1 MEIEVDGTNFEL
13 GIIGLGLMGRNLALN
28 IAGQGYRVAA
38 CDTDGAKVRSFVEA
52 AESSDI
58 FGTESLDLLVDS
70 LARPRTFLILVP
82 AGSPVEA
89 VIHELKPRLEEGDI
103 LIDGGNSHYKDTNRR
118 AADLGKIGVHF
129 LGAGISG
136 GEHGARN
143 GPSIMV
149 GGNKEAYA
157 RVAPMFEAAAAWVDG
172 TPCTAWLGPGSVGHY
187 VKMVHN
193 GIESALMQLIAESYD
208 LLKRGL
214 GSGSQKLHTIFE
226 QWNQQELNSYL
237 IEITARIFRQID
249 DKTGLPLLDVILDRI
264 GQKGTGKW
272 SMQDAVEL
280 EVSTPVIDMALALR
294 ALSLCKGERESA
306 SKILAG
312 PRHIYQDDRETFV
325 EHLKNALYAGMVIVF
340 AQGMAQMRKASH
352 AYGYDLNLSQLAGIW
367 RGGCI
372 IRSAIVNEIFLSFRE
387 RPGLQNLLLDPFL
400 GQEVMARQAD
410 LRTIVRAAA
419 ELGIPTP
426 CFMASLAYYDG
437 YRSDW
442 LPVNLIQA
450 QRNYFGDHSF
460 ERKE

>member
-1 MEIEVDGTNFEL
+1 MTGTNFEL
-13 GIIGLGLMGRNLALN
+13 GIVGLGLMGRNLALN
-28 IAGQGYRVAA
+28 MAGQGYRVAG
-38 CDTDGAKVRSFVEA
+38 CDSDDDKVRSFIDA
-52 AESSDI
+52 AKGLNI
-58 FGTESLDLLVDS
+58 LGTVSLDLLVAS
-70 LARPRTFLILVP
+70 LAKPRIFLILVP
-82 AGSPVEA
+82 AGSAVET
-89 VIHELKPRLEEGDI
+89 VIHDLKPRLEEGDI
-103 LIDGGNSHYKDTNRR
+103 LIDGGNSHFKDTNRR
-118 AADLGKIGVHF
+118 SVDLEKMGIHY

-136 GEHGARN
+136 GEQGARN

-149 GGNKEAYA
+149 GGSRDAYA

-187 VKMVHN
+187 AKMVHN
-193 GIESALMQLIAESYD
+193 GMESAIMQLIAESYD

-214 GSGSQKLHTIFE
+214 GTGTQKLHTIFD

-249 DKTGLPLLDVILDRI
+249 DRTGLPLLDVILDRI

-280 EVSTPVIDMALALR
+280 EVAAPVIDMALALR

-325 EHLKNALYAGMVIVF
+325 EHLKSALYAGMVIVF
-340 AQGMAQMRKASH
+340 AQGMAQLRKASH
-352 AYGYDLNLSQLAGIW
+352 AYGYDLDLSRLAGIW

-372 IRSAIVNEIFLSFRE
+372 IRSAIMNEIHLSYRE
-387 RPGLQNLLLDPFL
+387 RPDLQNLLLDPYL

-410 LRTIVRAAA
+410 LRTVVRTAA
-419 ELGIPTP
+419 ELGIPAP

-450 QRNYFGDHSF
+450 QRSYFGDHSF